1 MTALGPIDIEI
12 IRNALTAAAEDMNVT
27 IWRTAR
33 STVVRETLDY
43 STALFDAEGRN
54 TAQSARIAI
63 HLNSMATCLE
73 GILAGPVPLED
84 WREGDVIITND
95 PYSGGQHLPDVLTFK
110 PVYFQGRRIAIA
122 GTLTH
127 HTDVGGGAP
136 GSYDPAAREI
146 YREGL
151 RIPPCK
157 IVEAGRANEALLGVF
172 YANTREPEKV
182 RGDFEAQLA
191 SLDIGAAGVLRLAER
206 FGPERLEA
214 ASGRILDRSEAMMRA
229 AIAAIPDG
237 CYRFED
243 FVDDDG
249 LSEEPLRIAAEVRI
263 EGERARVDLSESGPQ
278 AAGPVNCTLNMSK
291 SAVYCA
297 LMCAAGVEIPANSGA
312 YRPVEIVARPGTV
325 CDAQPPAPVA
335 NRMATAHRIVT
346 TVLGALAL
354 AAPERIPAAYY
365 GVSYVYALG
374 LKGRSGRPEVYFDL
388 EVGGWGAHPE
398 ADGAN
403 ALSACLHNL
412 ANTPVEMIESL
423 YPITVTEYG
432 LAPGSGGAGKRRGG
446 LGLRREFRLDAEE
459 GALSTN
465 YERFRVPPYGL
476 AGGAPG
482 APGRSVLTRDGKQT
496 ELGSKVS
503 NLPLRR
509 GDRVLL
515 QTSGGGGH
523 GKAEERAPEDLA
535 RDRRLGY
542 GPKTQPGDPRP

>member
-1 MTALGPIDIEI
+1 MTGPSPIDIEI
-12 IRNALTAAAEDMNVT
+12 IRNALVAAAEDMNVT

-43 STALFDAEGRN
+43 STAVFDARGRN
-54 TAQSARIAI
+54 VAQSARIAI

-73 GILAGPVPLED
+73 GILAGPIPLDD
-84 WREGDVIITND
+84 WCEGDIIITND
-95 PYSGGQHLPDVLTFK
+95 PYAGGQHLPDVLTFK
-110 PVYFQGRRIAIA
+110 PVYFQGRRIAIT

-136 GSYDPAAREI
+136 GSYDAGAREI
-146 YREGL
+146 YQEGL

-157 IVEAGRANEALLGVF
+157 VVEAGQVNKALLGVF

-191 SLDIGAAGVLRLAER
+191 SLDIGAGSVLRLAER
-206 FGPERLEA
+206 FGPQRLQA
-214 ASGRILDRSEAMMRA
+214 ATDRILDQSEAAMRA
-229 AIAAIPDG
+229 AIAGIPDG
-237 CYRFED
+237 LYRFED

-249 LSEEPLRIAAEVRI
+249 ITEEPRPIAVEVLI
-263 EGERARVDLSESGPQ
+263 DGETAKVDLSASGPQ
-278 AAGPVNCTLNMSK
+278 AAGPINCTLNMSK

-297 LMCAAGVEIPANSGA
+297 FMCAAGIEVPANSGA
-312 YRPVEIVARPGTV
+312 CRPVEIAAREGTI
-325 CDAQPPAPVA
+325 CNARSPAPVA

-346 TVLGALAL
+346 TVLGALGQ
-354 AAPERIPAAYY
+354 AAPERISAAYY

-374 LKGRSGRPEVYFDL
+374 LKGRSGRPEVYFDI
-388 EVGGWGAHPE
+388 EVGGWGAHPA

-412 ANTPVEMIESL
+412 ANTPIEMVESL

-432 LAPGSGGAGKRRGG
+432 LAPGSGGAGRRRGG

-459 GALSTN
+459 GTLSTN
-465 YERFRVPPYGL
+465 YDRFRVPPYGL
-476 AGGAPG
+476 AGGGSG
-482 APGRSVLTRDGKQT
+482 APGRSVLTRDGDAV

-503 NLPLRR
+503 NLPLRC
-509 GDRVLL
+509 GDRILL

-523 GKAEERAPEDLA
+523 GAPQDRDPRDVA
-535 RDRRLGY
+535 RDRQLGY
-542 GPKTQPGDPRP
+542 

>member
-1 MTALGPIDIEI
+1 MTDLSPIDIEI
-12 IRNALTAAAEDMNVT
+12 IRNALVAAAEDMNVT

-43 STALFDAEGRN
+43 STAVFDAEGRN
-54 TAQSARIAI
+54 VAQSARIAI

-73 GILAGPVPLED
+73 GILAGPISLAD
-84 WREGDVIITND
+84 WREGDVIVTND
-95 PYSGGQHLPDVLTFK
+95 PYAGGQHLPDVLTFK
-110 PVYFQGRRIAIA
+110 PVYFRGRRIAIT

-136 GSYDPAAREI
+136 GSYDAKAREI
-146 YREGL
+146 YQEGL

-157 IVEAGRANEALLGVF
+157 VVEAGRVNGALLGVF

-206 FGPERLEA
+206 FGPERLQA
-214 ASGRILDRSEAMMRA
+214 ATDRILDRSEAAMRA
-229 AIAAIPDG
+229 AIAGIPDG
-237 CYRFED
+237 AYRFED

-249 LSEEPLRIAAEVRI
+249 ITDEPRLIAAEVRI
-263 EGERARVDLSESGPQ
+263 DGETAKVDLSASGPQ

-297 LMCAAGVEIPANSGA
+297 FMCAAGLEVPANSGA
-312 YRPVEIVARPGTV
+312 YRPVGITAQEGTI
-325 CDAQPPAPVA
+325 CNALPPAPVA

-346 TVLGALAL
+346 TVLGALGQ
-354 AAPERIPAAYY
+354 AAPERISAAYY

-374 LKGRSGRPEVYFDL
+374 LKGRSGRPEVYFDI
-388 EVGGWGAHPE
+388 EIGGWGAHPE

-412 ANTPVEMIESL
+412 ANTPIEMVESL
-423 YPITVTEYG
+423 YPLTVTEYG
-432 LAPGSGGAGKRRGG
+432 LAPGSGGEGRRRGG
-446 LGLRREFRLDAEE
+446 LGLRREFRLDAGE
-459 GALSTN
+459 GMLSTN
-465 YERFRVPPYGL
+465 YDRFRVPPYGL
-476 AGGAPG
+476 AGGGAG
-482 APGRSVLTRDGKQT
+482 APGRSVLTRDGEAV

-503 NLPLRR
+503 NLPVRR
-509 GDRVLL
+509 GDRISRPPAAADTARRRTATRATPPA
-515 QTSGGGGH
+515 TSGS
-523 GKAEERAPEDLA
+523 AIERI
-535 RDRRLGY
+535 
-542 GPKTQPGDPRP
+542 